1 LTSLLLVGLIA
12 LVDDWLLNEVERRR
26 NNELAALRLAAIV
39 ESSDDAIVTKNLKG
53 IIGSWNKGAERLFG
67 YTADEVIGK
76 PINILIPS
84 ERDDEEP
91 VILERIRR
99 GQHIDH
105 YETVRRRKDGSLID
119 ISLTVTPI
127 KDARG
132 RVIGASKIARDIT
145 ERKEAANRQD
155 MLTRE
160 MSHRV
165 NNAFAMVNG
174 IVALSEYSAT
184 TPQELAQAIRER
196 LAALSRAH
204 DLARPGLVQAEA
216 EIGIPMTLH
225 ALIRAILTPYFH
237 SDGSMMQGRLVIKG
251 CDVPIAEKR

>member
-1 LTSLLLVGLIA
+1 MPP
-12 LVDDWLLNEVERRR
+12 ERY
-26 NNELAALRLAAIV
+26 E
-39 ESSDDAIVTKNLKG
+39 
-53 IIGSWNKGAERLFG
+53 
-67 YTADEVIGK
+67 
-76 PINILIPS
+76 
-84 ERDDEEP
+84 EEP
-91 VILERIRR
+91 GILARLRR
-99 GQHIDH
+99 GERIDH
-105 YETVRRRKDGSLID
+105 YHTVRRRKDGSLID
-119 ISLTVTPI
+119 ISLTVSPI

-216 EIGIPMTLH
+216 EIGKPMTLH
-225 ALIRAILTPYFH
+225 ALIRAILTPYIH